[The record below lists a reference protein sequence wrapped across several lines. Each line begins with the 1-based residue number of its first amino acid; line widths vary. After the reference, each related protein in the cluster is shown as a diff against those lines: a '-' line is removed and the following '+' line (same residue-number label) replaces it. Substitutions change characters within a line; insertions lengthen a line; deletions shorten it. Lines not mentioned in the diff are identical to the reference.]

1 MKRKRAV
8 GWSALILGALLI
20 AIQFV
25 PVARVNPPVKS
36 DLQASP
42 EVKEIL
48 RGACYDCHS
57 HETRWPWYSRIA
69 PLSWWLADHIREGRA
84 DLNFS
89 QWPLL
94 DFEAQADALEDIA
107 AQIKKGKMP
116 LRSYRLAHP
125 EARLDARQ
133 KGILLDWAGAGSE

>member
-36 DLQASP
+36 DLQAPP

-57 HETRWPWYSRIA
+57 HESRWPWYSRVA

-133 KGILLDWAGAGSE
+133 KGILLDWAGAGGE